1 MWRKSEFGRE
11 FVLIMSS
18 MYEDW
23 KTENIEK
30 ELPKFYAITFNKTLR
45 LIIYFLKSRDAEQ
58 AAAQINQQCHRRII
72 STMQSTRWKLVF
84 LCFVLVLQSWKR
96 LLNPIPAKACFPVY
110 INAYA
115 QLNDLI
121 SWIDDRKR
129 KSESPCFCNF
139 DHNWVLEEIFCCQ
152 NSKLVFFLQNWQ
164 QNINPLIRIDPNRI
178 KTL

>member
-72 STMQSTRWKLVF
+72 STMQSTR
-84 LCFVLVLQSWKR
+84 
-96 LLNPIPAKACFPVY
+96 
-110 INAYA
+110 
-115 QLNDLI
+115 
-121 SWIDDRKR
+121 
-129 KSESPCFCNF
+129 
-139 DHNWVLEEIFCCQ
+139 
-152 NSKLVFFLQNWQ
+152 
-164 QNINPLIRIDPNRI
+164 
-178 KTL
+178 